1 MPYYPP
7 ISGSGSPIG
16 PAGGD
21 LTGTY
26 PNPTIAND
34 AITTAKIQDG
44 AVQEEDLADASVTQ
58 AKLNLSAPSAANDA
72 ATKQYVD
79 DLVASGDFL
88 QETKSWL
95 GATIPPAFT
104 LLDTPANGS
113 NGEPI
118 LIVIYNATVA
128 QKDVDYTLSANVV
141 TWISDVELDIADN
154 VIFFY
159 KKS

>member
-1 MPYYPP
+1 
-7 ISGSGSPIG
+7 
-16 PAGGD
+16 
-21 LTGTY
+21 
-26 PNPTIAND
+26 
-34 AITTAKIQDG
+34 
-44 AVQEEDLADASVTQ
+44 
-58 AKLNLSAPSAANDA
+58 
-72 ATKQYVD
+72 
-79 DLVASGDFL
+79 
-88 QETKSWL
+88 
-95 GATIPPAFT
+95 